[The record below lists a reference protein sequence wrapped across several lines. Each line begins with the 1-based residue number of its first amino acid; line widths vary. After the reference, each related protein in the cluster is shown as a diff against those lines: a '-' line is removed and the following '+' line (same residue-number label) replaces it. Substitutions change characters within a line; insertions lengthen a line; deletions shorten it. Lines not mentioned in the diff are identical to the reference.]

1 MWRQGPS
8 LDEWKDQHLIKKKKS
23 IFQKEKESNTV
34 DHTILS
40 NITLEF
46 SNAIRFSKVK
56 YHEILAIKLN
66 DPKTAPKT
74 YWSILKTYV
83 NGSKI
88 PLIPPLLV
96 NNEFVTD
103 F

>member
-1 MWRQGPS
+1 MNEKIKR
-8 LDEWKDQHLIKKKKS
+8 LIKKKKA

-34 DHTILS
+34 DHTILN
-40 NITLEF
+40 NITQEF

-56 YHEILAIKLN
+56 YHEILAIKLS

-96 NNEFVTD
+96 NNKFVTD